1 MNAIVK
7 TPGIR
12 AAIAAGIHLRH
23 KDAGDPVDLILKKF
37 GDHTDETLKQ
47 LKDTRDELEQLGN
60 QVIDL
65 GRAVNGRGANGEKS
79 WGEQVIEMK
88 GLGDLKAERKS
99 MSLTIK
105 TVTTAP
111 TSGGALGR
119 PYLDP
124 NIVAMPRQKLV
135 VRDLLNVINISEG
148 SVDVVRQTQR
158 ATNANTVAEGAEKPE
173 SNLAWVLDNVPA
185 QVIAHWVRASRQAL
199 EDLPQLKGLIDG
211 ELLFGLREKE
221 DQQLLN
227 GDGTAPNLDG
237 IIPQATAFAPETG
250 VVVGTP
256 NMIDTLGL
264 AILQNALAEF
274 PADGIVIHPA
284 DWMHMR
290 LLKDADGK
298 YILGDPGSNPLP
310 ILFGLPVVE
319 TKGVTRGN
327 FLVGNFFTGATLYDR
342 WAPRIEVSSE
352 DRDNF
357 IKNMI
362 TVLAEERIAL
372 AVRQPKAFT
381 YGAYEAG
388 A

>member
-1 MNAIVK
+1 MNAITK

-12 AAIAAGIHLRH
+12 AALAAGIHLRH
-23 KDAGDPVDLILKKF
+23 KGDADPVDLILKKF
-37 GDHTDETLKQ
+37 GDHSDETLKQ
-47 LKDTRDELEQLGN
+47 LKDTRDELETLGE

-65 GRAVNGRGANGEKS
+65 SRAVNGRGPNGEKS

-88 GLGDLKAERKS
+88 GLGDLTAERKS

-119 PYLDP
+119 PYQDP
-124 NIVAMPRQKLV
+124 NIVSLPRQKLV
-135 VRDLLNVINISEG
+135 VRDLLNVIPISQG

-158 ATNANTVAEGAEKPE
+158 AVNANTVAEGAEKPE
-173 SNLAWVLDNVPA
+173 SNIAWVLDNVPA
-185 QVIAHWVRASRQAL
+185 QVIAHWVDASRQAL

-227 GDGTAPNLDG
+227 GNGTSPNLEG
-237 IIPQATAFAPETG
+237 IIPQATAFAPEAG

-274 PADGIVIHPA
+274 PADGIAVHPA

-298 YILGDPGSNPLP
+298 YILGDPGSNPMP

-319 TKGVTRGN
+319 TKGVTRGD

-342 WAPRIEVSSE
+342 WSPRIEVSSE
-352 DRDNF
+352 NKDNF
-357 IKNMI
+357 TRNMI

-381 YGAYEAG
+381 YGSYTSGE
-388 A
+388 